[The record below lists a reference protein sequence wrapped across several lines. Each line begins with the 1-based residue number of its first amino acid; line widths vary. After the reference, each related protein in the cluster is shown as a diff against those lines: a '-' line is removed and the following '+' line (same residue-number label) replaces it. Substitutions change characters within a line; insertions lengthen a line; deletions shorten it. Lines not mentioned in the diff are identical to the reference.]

1 MVYMV
6 YCLNL
11 VLMSWYSC
19 CMICI
24 VYFSLWS
31 CISNRFNSAL
41 SLLTLAALYL
51 RHYAFTGK
59 PGYFSS
65 HLSFICFINPLPL
78 LLSSL
83 SIFNSSSFISFVHSL
98 LVLAVLALF
107 VLRFSS
113 TISCWISLIV
123 LGSFIS
129 NLNLTALS
137 LRFCVDTLLRL
148 GYFASHF
155 SLIRFINPLP
165 LPLSSSSVFTS
176 HSFSSLV

>member
-98 LVLAVLALF
+98 LVIAGVAVLVYHLLLDF
-107 VLRFSS
+107 
-113 TISCWISLIV
+113 ISCV
-123 LGSFIS
+123 GFVHS
-129 NLNLTALS
+129 NLNLPALY
-137 LRFCVDTLLRL
+137 LGFCVDML
-148 GYFASHF
+148 F
-155 SLIRFINPLP
+155 SLIRFINLLP
-165 LPLSSSSVFTS
+165 LPVSSLPVSTS
-176 HSFSSLV
+176 HSFSSPV

>member
-1 MVYMV
+1 
-6 YCLNL
+6 
-11 VLMSWYSC
+11 
-19 CMICI
+19 MICI

-41 SLLTLAALYL
+41 SLLTFAALSL
-51 RHYAFTGK
+51 RHCAVTGK

-129 NLNLTALS
+129 NLNRFVTIGL
-137 LRFCVDTLLRL
+137 FCVPFFFDT
-148 GYFASHF
+148 FHK
-155 SLIRFINPLP
+155 
-165 LPLSSSSVFTS
+165 SSSPTS
-176 HSFSSLV
+176 FFFICFYEPLFFLISLD